1 MNKPFTVHPVTNK
14 NSSCPFTHHITTRAN
29 QKIQQWSQRRDLCF
43 YISIYSNYIYI
54 YISCRSSSGA
64 TFDKQSGQPFVCG
77 SPCSCGC
84 CGCCG
89 CCCVAGGGGAAA
101 GCFRLTCVLRSN
113 KIFHTFMEIELPKKK
128 QIPKH
133 NVMPTHVMN

>member
-54 YISCRSSSGA
+54 YLVVLPREQLSTNNQA
-64 TFDKQSGQPFVCG
+64 NHLFAVLPA
-77 SPCSCGC
+77 
-84 CGCCG
+84 
-89 CCCVAGGGGAAA
+89 VAVVAAVVVVA
-101 GCFRLTCVLRSN
+101 VLLVV
-113 KIFHTFMEIELPKKK
+113 EVLLP
-128 QIPKH
+128 
-133 NVMPTHVMN
+133 VVSD